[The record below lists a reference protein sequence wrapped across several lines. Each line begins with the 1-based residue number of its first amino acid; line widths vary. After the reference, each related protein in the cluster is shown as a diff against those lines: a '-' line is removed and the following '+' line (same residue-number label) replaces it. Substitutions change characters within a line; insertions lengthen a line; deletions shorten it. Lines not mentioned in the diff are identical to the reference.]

1 MYFTVIFIVMNHQKP
16 RLSQTKPCKYL
27 FLITL
32 CNDFIVKK
40 VMFIVTSKLMWASNL
55 DYVRFFFNEN
65 TCAWKQAKEVNVNKG
80 NGCLLWRLWRSSGW
94 TRGHN

>member
-32 CNDFIVKK
+32 CNNFIVKK
-40 VMFIVTSKLMWASNL
+40 VMFIVTSKLMWGSNL
-55 DYVRFFFNEN
+55 DYVSFFYMKTHVLGN
-65 TCAWKQAKEVNVNKG
+65 TKEANVNKG
-80 NGCLLWRLWRSSGW
+80 NGRLLWRLWRSSGW
-94 TRGHN
+94 TRGHH